1 MSFIELDLDEMVVAV
16 LLCLLLKVY
25 STSIYMVLSEE
36 GCRAG
41 VQPSLQPYVA
51 DL

>member
-1 MSFIELDLDEMVVAV
+1 MSFIELDLDEIVVAV

-36 GCRAG
+36 GFRQG
-41 VQPSLQPYVA
+41 
-51 DL
+51 